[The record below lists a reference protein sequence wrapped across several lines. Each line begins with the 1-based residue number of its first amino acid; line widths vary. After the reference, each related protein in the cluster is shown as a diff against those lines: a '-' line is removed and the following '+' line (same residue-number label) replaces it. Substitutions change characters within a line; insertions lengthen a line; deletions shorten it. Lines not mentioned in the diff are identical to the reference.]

1 MGYRGQ
7 SGGGRRFSRGGSKSR
22 KSGIS
27 IDFNGFAEYAE
38 ILDEMG
44 RNVQQ
49 VFTDAMEQAGQ
60 TIAEDTHDAVA
71 RANLPAGGRFSRDHT
86 ENAIIDDPKVEWSG
100 GLGEMKLG
108 FDYARPG
115 AGGFLIT
122 GTPKMRPDHAL
133 EVIYAQKKY
142 ERDLKK
148 NIDEVFRDYIERGG

>member
-7 SGGGRRFSRGGSKSR
+7 SGGGRRFSRSGSKSR

-60 TIAEDTHDAVA
+60 TVAEDTHDAVA

-108 FDYARPG
+108 FDYAKPG

-148 NIDEVFRDYIERGG
+148 DIDEVFRDYIERGG